1 MEKAGKIY
9 CNACGREIKME
20 HGILREDVAR
30 IEKEWGYFSKK
41 DTQIHL
47 FHLCETCYDKMAAAF
62 LLPVTHLENNEV
74 L

>member
-1 MEKAGKIY
+1 MEKNKKIY
-9 CNACGREIKME
+9 CNACGREIKVE
-20 HGILREDVAR
+20 NGILKEDVAR

-47 FHLCETCYDKMAAAF
+47 FHLCEECYDTITAGFK
-62 LLPVTHLENNEV
+62 LPVTQLDNHEV